1 MNIITRSD
9 VKGKHSGHVLSEGE
23 IRYLQGGRE
32 PATSSV
38 LISNSKYLNDPY
50 YRDAFVQ
57 NALRRYGHDLTTT
70 HTVPLMVR
78 AVSEVTDYDEVARLV
93 AGEKVKYPEFGT
105 WIEGRRRTAYRADD
119 LRSHGQGTL
128 GAAIRDFIEKSGM
141 DINFRNPR
149 AIESDLDYISERRTG
164 NHDIEHIVTGF
175 GPNAA
180 GEQALAICHAAV
192 NSRFFAPPLAQF
204 LSLPQCHVSICAYAR
219 AVHHYHA
226 VMPTYFD
233 AMRQGIAAGLALRKP
248 LFMVQWEDFL
258 DWQLEDIATD
268 LGFKRG
274 PGAEWDWTEEAC
286 RG

>member
-1 MNIITRSD
+1 MA
-9 VKGKHSGHVLSEGE
+9 EAE

-57 NALRRYGHDLTTT
+57 NGLRRYGHDLTTT

-78 AVSEVTDYDEVARLV
+78 AVNEVTDYDEVARLV
-93 AGEKVKYPEFGT
+93 ADEKVKFPEFGG
-105 WIEGRRRTAYRADD
+105 WIDARRRTAYRADD
-119 LRSHGQGTL
+119 LRDYAEGTL
-128 GAAIRDFIEKSGM
+128 GAAIRAFIEKSGL
-141 DINFRNPR
+141 DINFRKQRP
-149 AIESDLDYISERRTG
+149 IESDLDYLSERRTT

-180 GEQALAICHAAV
+180 GEQALAICHAAA
-192 NSRFFAPPLAQF
+192 NSRFFTPALAQF
-204 LSLPQCHVSICAYAR
+204 LSLPQCHVSICAYSR

-226 VMPTYFD
+226 VLPTYFD
-233 AMRQGIAAGLALRKP
+233 AMRQGITAGLALRTP
-248 LFMVQWEDFL
+248 LFMVQWEDLL
-258 DWQLEDIATD
+258 DRQLDDIAAD
-268 LGFKRG
+268 LGFARG
-274 PGAEWDWTEEAC
+274 PGAQWAWTEEAC